1 MLSENIAKLV
11 QYGIECGLTPECE
24 RTYTTNLLLE
34 VFGEDEYAE
43 PSEEYHNVD
52 LESTLKELLDEACS
66 RGIIE
71 DSIVYRDLFDTKLMN
86 CLMPRPAQVQKE
98 FAEKYEQSPQAATD
112 YFYKLSQDSDYI
124 RRYRVCK
131 DRRWTVESDYG
142 TIDITINLSKPEKDP
157 KAIAAAKN
165 AKVPVAVHF
174 DHGKT
179 IEKITQALEI
189 GFTSV
194 MFDGS
199 HLPLDENIEFTKKII
214 EIARKYDA
222 SVEAEIGCVGGS
234 EDGSEDIAINCTKPE
249 DAVKFENETSVDEL
263 AIAIGNAHGN
273 YKSTPKLRFDILSE
287 VEQKTHT
294 PLVLHGGTGISP
306 YDFVK
311 CSKTGIKKIN
321 IATATFDRV
330 EQSVRSAYE
339 SGSINGYYDL
349 QGAEVEGA
357 YQNAKKHILIF
368 GTDNKA

>member
-1 MLSENIAKLV
+1 MLVNM
-11 QYGIECGLTPECE
+11 
-24 RTYTTNLLLE
+24 
-34 VFGEDEYAE
+34 
-43 PSEEYHNVD
+43 
-52 LESTLKELLDEACS
+52 
-66 RGIIE
+66 
-71 DSIVYRDLFDTKLMN
+71 RDLLSD
-86 CLMPRPAQVQKE
+86 AQKGNYAVGSFSVANMEMVLGVIKA
-98 FAEKYEQSPQAATD
+98 AEELNAPIILQIAEVRLKQSP
-112 YFYKLSQDSDYI
+112 LEI
-124 RRYRVCK
+124 IGPLMV
-131 DRRWTVESDYG
+131 
-142 TIDITINLSKPEKDP
+142 
-157 KAIAAAKN
+157 AAAKN
-165 AKVPVAVHF
+165 SKVPVAVHF

-179 IEKITQALEI
+179 IEKITQALDI

-249 DAVKFENETSVDEL
+249 DAVKFENETGVDAL

-306 YDFVK
+306 DDFVR

-349 QGAEVEGA
+349 QGAEVEGT

>member
-1 MLSENIAKLV
+1 MLVNM
-11 QYGIECGLTPECE
+11 
-24 RTYTTNLLLE
+24 
-34 VFGEDEYAE
+34 
-43 PSEEYHNVD
+43 
-52 LESTLKELLDEACS
+52 
-66 RGIIE
+66 
-71 DSIVYRDLFDTKLMN
+71 RDLLSD
-86 CLMPRPAQVQKE
+86 AQKGNYAVGSFSVANMEMVLGVIKA
-98 FAEKYEQSPQAATD
+98 AEELNAPIILQIAEVRLKQSP
-112 YFYKLSQDSDYI
+112 LEI
-124 RRYRVCK
+124 IGPLMV
-131 DRRWTVESDYG
+131 
-142 TIDITINLSKPEKDP
+142 
-157 KAIAAAKN
+157 AAAKN
-165 AKVPVAVHF
+165 SKVPVAVHF

-179 IEKITQALEI
+179 IEKITQALDI

-249 DAVKFENETSVDEL
+249 DAVKFENETGVDAL

-306 YDFVK
+306 DDFVK

>member
-1 MLSENIAKLV
+1 MLVNM
-11 QYGIECGLTPECE
+11 
-24 RTYTTNLLLE
+24 
-34 VFGEDEYAE
+34 
-43 PSEEYHNVD
+43 
-52 LESTLKELLDEACS
+52 
-66 RGIIE
+66 
-71 DSIVYRDLFDTKLMN
+71 RDLLSD
-86 CLMPRPAQVQKE
+86 AQKGNYAVGSFSVANMEMVLGVIKA
-98 FAEKYEQSPQAATD
+98 AEELNAPIILQIAEVRLKQSP
-112 YFYKLSQDSDYI
+112 LEI
-124 RRYRVCK
+124 IGPLMV
-131 DRRWTVESDYG
+131 
-142 TIDITINLSKPEKDP
+142 
-157 KAIAAAKN
+157 AAAKN

-214 EIARKYDA
+214 EIARKYEA

-249 DAVKFENETSVDEL
+249 DAVKFENETGVDAL

-306 YDFVK
+306 NDFVR

-368 GTDNKA
+368 ATDNKA

>member
-1 MLSENIAKLV
+1 MLVNM
-11 QYGIECGLTPECE
+11 
-24 RTYTTNLLLE
+24 
-34 VFGEDEYAE
+34 
-43 PSEEYHNVD
+43 
-52 LESTLKELLDEACS
+52 
-66 RGIIE
+66 
-71 DSIVYRDLFDTKLMN
+71 RDLLSD
-86 CLMPRPAQVQKE
+86 AQKGNYAVGSFSVANMEMVLGVIKA
-98 FAEKYEQSPQAATD
+98 AEELNAPIILQIAEVRLKQSP
-112 YFYKLSQDSDYI
+112 LEI
-124 RRYRVCK
+124 IGPLMV
-131 DRRWTVESDYG
+131 
-142 TIDITINLSKPEKDP
+142 
-157 KAIAAAKN
+157 AAAKN
-165 AKVPVAVHF
+165 SKVPVAVHF

-179 IEKITQALEI
+179 IEKITQALDI

-214 EIARKYDA
+214 EIARKYGA

-249 DAVKFENETSVDEL
+249 DAVKFENETGVDAL

-306 YDFVK
+306 DDFVR

-339 SGSINGYYDL
+339 NGSINGYYDL
-349 QGAEVEGA
+349 QEAEVEGA

-368 GTDNKA
+368 ATDNKA